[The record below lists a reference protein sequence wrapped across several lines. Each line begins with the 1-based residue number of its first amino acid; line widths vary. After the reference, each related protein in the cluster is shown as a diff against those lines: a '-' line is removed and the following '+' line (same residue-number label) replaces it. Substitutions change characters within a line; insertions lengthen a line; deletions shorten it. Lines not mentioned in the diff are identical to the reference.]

1 MVAAMAPLL
10 DRSVHDLLEDVA
22 DATPAPGGGSSAAL
36 TCALAAGLV
45 QMVVALTLRRGD
57 PATPLQQ
64 LQQVHERA
72 GALRAHAGELGEAEL
87 HAYAPV
93 LEALRRPADDPA
105 RGEQVA
111 AALSGAAESPLA
123 IVRAAAEVAGLGAD
137 AVRLGA
143 KPLRGDAITGVLLAE
158 AAAAAAARLVTINLA
173 GRPDDERLVELDGLT
188 RTAAQ
193 IRNEV
198 LR

>member
-1 MVAAMAPLL
+1 MAPLL
-10 DRSVHDLLEDVA
+10 DRAVHDLLDDVA

-45 QMVVALTLRRGD
+45 QMVAALTLRRGD
-57 PATPLQQ
+57 PATPLEPLRQI
-64 LQQVHERA
+64 HERA
-72 GALRAHAGELGEAEL
+72 GALRARAGALGEAEL

-93 LEALRRPADDPA
+93 LEALRRPPGDPQ

-111 AALSGAAESPLA
+111 VALSDAAESPLA
-123 IVRAAAEVAGLGAD
+123 IVRAAAEVAALGAD

-143 KPLRGDAITGVLLAE
+143 RPLRGDAITGVLLAE
-158 AAAAAAARLVTINLA
+158 AAAAAAAQLVTINLA
-173 GRPDDERLVELDGLT
+173 GRPDDERLRELEDLAGA
-188 RTAAQ
+188 AAQ
-193 IRNEV
+193 MRDQV